1 MEGSGQLL
9 RLLKLNC
16 DPILRKLRMRRHPQD
31 DIPLRGY
38 LNLAPKLIEKR
49 YAIPCAHSFGRRH
62 AAESMLCTA
71 AAREASRATKNQV
84 TCQREKCA
92 GQGHECFK
100 SDTVDT

>member
-16 DPILRKLRMRRHPQD
+16 EPILRKLRMRRHPQD

-49 YAIPCAHSFGRRH
+49 YAIPCAHSLAGV
-62 AAESMLCTA
+62 MLLNPCSA
-71 AAREASRATKNQV
+71 QRQPAKRPAPPKIKLPASVRS
-84 TCQREKCA
+84 A